1 MNKNELILI
10 IKKKL
15 EKDIC
20 IEALEIE
27 DKSSLHKNH
36 PGNVEGKYHFKLL
49 IKSNELSKFSKI
61 DSSKKIY
68 NILSEEMK
76 LYIHSL
82 QILIR

>member
-36 PGNVEGKYHFKLL
+36 PGNVEGKYHFKLY
-49 IKSNELSKFSKI
+49 SV
-61 DSSKKIY
+61 
-68 NILSEEMK
+68 IL
-76 LYIHSL
+76 LY
-82 QILIR
+82 